1 MLCGILTVTGAL
13 TADITDQEYN
23 ARTDARSDVITNSP
37 WFNIP
42 YPGIYVLLNLT
53 DGSHFSTTV
62 LFLFDLYLTT

>member
-13 TADITDQEYN
+13 TEDITDQEYN

-42 YPGIYVLLNLT
+42 YPGIYVLLKT
-53 DGSHFSTTV
+53 DGTHFSTTSV
-62 LFLFDLYLTT
+62 VFI